1 MSYEKLLLRVRTE
14 FELDGLGL
22 KPKIS
27 YWLPCQLSVFAVNSR
42 PPVMITSNIS
52 IQNFLTVK
60 ETAMHLN
67 LLLSF
72 KHERVEDVGMRMRQL
87 CSVPAAKANDI
98 GGDDIDENKFS
109 RVRRRLFG
117 DNEASCSNATIGFLS
132 VETTAPGTCM
142 ESDNIKESGAN
153 HVAATDQCGIIK
165 LEDAD
170 TPSLSHHSKDIN
182 TSGPEFVQQVLSDE
196 DDDFLREVE
205 AVENRENHVRMFK
218 GKGKCKECVDDI
230 VKNASDDSYTNGVGC
245 SGSDVDIFD
254 EDIWT
259 LAFDREYPIDFSP
272 SG

>member
-1 MSYEKLLLRVRTE
+1 MTCDMSYEKLLLRVRTE

-98 GGDDIDENKFS
+98 GGDDIGAVFATLVPNVPTLPQKPNLDENKFS

-230 VKNASDDSYTNGVGC
+230 VKNASDDSYTNGVG
-245 SGSDVDIFD
+245 
-254 EDIWT
+254 
-259 LAFDREYPIDFSP
+259 
-272 SG
+272 